1 MVLPARAGGDW
12 CIPLRPE
19 RPEIQVEGTS
29 LQQGHAGRSHD
40 PDRFSIGEMPSCGAS
55 PRPSA
60 YSAPRHCSG
69 KYASGVRTVTLTAAS
84 PILAAPRLEIWMLPQ

>member
-1 MVLPARAGGDW
+1 MVLPARAGDW

-19 RPEIQVEGTS
+19 RPEIQVEGAS

-40 PDRFSIGEMPSCGAS
+40 PDRFSIGERPSCGAS

-60 YSAPRHCSG
+60 YSAPRHCSR
-69 KYASGVRTVTLTAAS
+69 KFASGVRTVTLTAAS
-84 PILAAPRLEIWMLPQ
+84 PILAAPRLEIRMLPQ